1 MMVGDGARGEAAF
14 PNPPRGVYRGEQ
26 GLRWAFLPLESEV
39 ANWGM
44 VGAGVWV

>member
-14 PNPPRGVYRGEQ
+14 PNPPRGGLPRGTGPEV
-26 GLRWAFLPLESEV
+26 GVPALESEV